1 MLILG
6 INCFHPD
13 AAAALIAEGKLI
25 AAIAEERLNR
35 RKHYGGFPTQ
45 AVHECLRMAG
55 ADIRDVEHLAV
66 ARNPR
71 LHRGKKIRHV
81 LANLPRMVGAATDRL
96 KHLHR
101 VKAAEAYIARSFDI
115 DPSTLTW
122 KVHFVEHHLAH
133 IAGSYL
139 PSGFDQAAGLSVD
152 GSGDFVSA
160 MFCRCE
166 GNQIEILDRVFL
178 PHSLGVF
185 YTAICQFIGYDHYGD
200 EGKVMALAAY
210 GRNVYQREM
219 AQLIRAT
226 EGGRYELDLSYFT
239 HHCRTQEIQID
250 DKGNVALPSLY
261 SARMTELLGPPCRCS
276 GAPSERDVNAAA
288 SLQHRFEEVYFHC
301 LRALYLRFRTEK
313 LVLAGGCALNSVA
326 NGKIFE
332 RTPFRGTY
340 IQPAASDDGTALG
353 AALYVHHGI
362 LRRGRRR
369 WTMGDAGTGPEW
381 NEEAIRTT
389 LELADIRFSRLDRE
403 GLVEHT
409 AAALERG
416 LVVAWFQGRMEWG
429 PRALGCHSILAHP
442 GREEMKDIL
451 NARVKHREWF
461 RPFAPAILEEHLGE
475 YFECRHPSPFM
486 LHVYRIRPE
495 KRDALSAVS
504 HVDHTGRVQTVSRK
518 NQPLFYDLIAAFARR
533 TGTPALL
540 NTSFNENEPIVCRP
554 EEAVECFLRT
564 RVDVLAIGPFFCTK
578 AAAEQDSFR
587 LLSSVAEIAQTAGR
601 AAQPLIQ

>member
-35 RKHYGGFPTQ
+35 RKHYAGFPTQ
-45 AVHECLRMAG
+45 AVHECLRIAG
-55 ADIRDVEHLAV
+55 AGIRDVEHLAV

-71 LHRGKKIRHV
+71 MHRGKKVKHV
-81 LANLPRMVGAATDRL
+81 LANLPRMAGAVADRL
-96 KHLHR
+96 KHFHR
-101 VKAAEAYIARSFDI
+101 VKAADAYIARSFDA

-122 KVHFVEHHLAH
+122 QVHFVEHHLAH

-166 GNQIEILDRVFL
+166 GSQIEILDRVFL

-185 YTAICQFIGYDHYGD
+185 YTTVCQLLGYDRYGD

-210 GRNVYQREM
+210 GQNVYHREM
-219 AQLIRAT
+219 ARLIRTT
-226 EGGRYELDLSYFT
+226 EGGHYELDLSYFT

-250 DKGNVALPSLY
+250 DKGNVALPNLY
-261 SARMTELLGPPCRCS
+261 SAKTTELLGPRRRHS
-276 GAPSERDVNAAA
+276 SAPTERDVNLAA
-288 SLQHRFEEVYFHC
+288 SLQHHFEEVYFHC
-301 LRALYLRFRTEK
+301 LRALYLRFRSEK

-326 NGKIFE
+326 NGKIFH
-332 RTPFRGTY
+332 RTPFRMTY

-362 LRRGRRR
+362 LGRGRHR
-369 WTMGDAGTGPEW
+369 WTMHDAATGPEW

-389 LELADIRFSRLDRE
+389 LELAGIPFSRLDRE

-429 PRALGCHSILAHP
+429 PRALGYRSILAHP

-475 YFECRHPSPFM
+475 YFECSHASPFM
-486 LHVYRIRPE
+486 LHVYRIRPQ
-495 KRDALSAVS
+495 KRAELSAVS

-518 NQPLFYDLIAAFARR
+518 DQPLFYDLIAAFARR

-540 NTSFNENEPIVCRP
+540 NTSFNENEPIVCQP
-554 EEAVECFLRT
+554 EEAIECFLRT

-578 AAAEQDSFR
+578 AAAEHDSFH
-587 LLSSVAEIAQTAGR
+587 LLSNVAEIAQTAGR

>member
-13 AAAALIAEGKLI
+13 AAAALIADGKLI
-25 AAIAEERLNR
+25 AAMAEERLNR
-35 RKHYGGFPTQ
+35 RKHYAGFPTQ
-45 AVHECLRMAG
+45 AIHECLRIAG

-66 ARNPR
+66 ARNLR
-71 LHRGKKIRHV
+71 LHRGKKVRHV

-101 VKAAEAYIARSFDI
+101 VKAAEAYIARSFDV
-115 DPSTLTW
+115 DRSTLKW

-133 IAGSYL
+133 IAGSFL
-139 PSGFDQAAGLSVD
+139 VSGFERAAGLSLD

-166 GNQIEILDRVFL
+166 GNQIDILDRVFL

-219 AQLIRAT
+219 AQLIHT
-226 EGGRYELDLSYFT
+226 TGGGHYELDLSYFT
-239 HHCRTQEIQID
+239 HHYRTQEIQID
-250 DKGNVALPSLY
+250 DNGNVALPKLY
-261 SARMTELLGPPCRCS
+261 SARMTELLGPPRRHS
-276 GAPSERDVNAAA
+276 STLTERDTNLAA

-301 LRALYLRFRTEK
+301 LQALRGRYRCEK

-326 NGKIFE
+326 NGRIFD
-332 RTPFRGTY
+332 RTPFRRTY

-353 AALYVHHGI
+353 AALYVQHGI
-362 LRRGRRR
+362 LGLQRRS
-369 WTMGDAGTGPEW
+369 TMHDAATGPQW
-381 NEEAIRTT
+381 NEDAIRKA
-389 LELADIRFSRLDRE
+389 LERDGIRFSRLDRDR
-403 GLVEHT
+403 LVEHA

-416 LVVAWFQGRMEWG
+416 SVVAWFQGRMEWG
-429 PRALGCHSILAHP
+429 PRALGHRSILAHP
-442 GREEMKDIL
+442 GRSEMKDLL

-461 RPFAPAILEEHLGE
+461 RPFAPAVLEEYLSE
-475 YFECRHPSPFM
+475 YFECSHPSPFM

-495 KRDALSAVS
+495 KRAELSAVS
-504 HVDHTGRVQTVSRK
+504 HVDHTGRVQTVSRED
-518 NQPLFYDLIAAFARR
+518 QPMFYDLIAAFARR

-554 EEAVECFLRT
+554 EEAIECFLRT

-578 AAAEQDSFR
+578 AAAEQDS
-587 LLSSVAEIAQTAGR
+587 LHVLSNIAGIARTAVGT
-601 AAQPLIQ
+601 AQPLSV

>member
-13 AAAALIAEGKLI
+13 AAAALIADGKLI

-35 RKHYGGFPTQ
+35 RKHYGGFPSQ
-45 AVHECLRMAG
+45 AIHECLRIAG

-71 LHRGKKIRHV
+71 LHRGKKLKHV

-101 VKAAEAYIARSFDI
+101 VKAAEAYVARSFDI

-185 YTAICQFIGYDHYGD
+185 YTTVCQLLGYDRYGD

-210 GRNVYQREM
+210 GQNVYHREM
-219 AQLIRAT
+219 AQLIRTT
-226 EGGRYELDLSYFT
+226 EGGHYELDLSYFT

-250 DKGNVALPSLY
+250 DKGNVALPNLY
-261 SARMTELLGPPCRCS
+261 STKMTELLG
-276 GAPSERDVNAAA
+276 APRGHSSAPTERDVNLAA

-301 LRALYLRFRTEK
+301 LRALYLRFRSEK

-326 NGKIFE
+326 NGKIFD
-332 RTPFRGTY
+332 RTPFRRTY

-362 LRRGRRR
+362 LGCRRR
-369 WTMGDAGTGPEW
+369 WTMHDAATGPEW
-381 NEEAIRTT
+381 NEEAIRTA
-389 LELADIRFSRLDRE
+389 LELAGIRFSRLDRH
-403 GLVEHT
+403 GLVEHA

-416 LVVAWFQGRMEWG
+416 LVVAWFQGKMEWG
-429 PRALGCHSILAHP
+429 PRALGYRSILAHP
-442 GREEMKDIL
+442 GRSEMKDIL

-461 RPFAPAILEEHLGE
+461 RPFAPAVLEEHLNE

-495 KRDALSAVS
+495 KRTELSAVS
-504 HVDHTGRVQTVSRK
+504 HVDHTGRVQTVSRE

-554 EEAVECFLRT
+554 EEAIECFLRT
-564 RVDVLAIGPFFCTK
+564 RVDVLAMGPFFCTK
-578 AAAEQDSFR
+578 AAAEHDSFH
-587 LLSSVAEIAQTAGR
+587 LLSNVAGIAQTAGR

>member
-13 AAAALIAEGKLI
+13 AAAALIADGKLV

-45 AVHECLRMAG
+45 AIHECLRIAG

-66 ARNPR
+66 ARDPR
-71 LHRGKKIRHV
+71 LHRGKKIKHV
-81 LANLPRMVGAATDRL
+81 LANLPHMAGTVADRL

-101 VKAAEAYIARSFDI
+101 VKAADAYIARSFDV

-133 IAGSYL
+133 VAGSYL
-139 PSGFDQAAGLSVD
+139 PSGFEQAAGLSVD

-166 GNQIEILDRVFL
+166 GRQIEILDRVFL

-210 GRNVYQREM
+210 GQNVYQCEM
-219 AQLIRAT
+219 ARLIRTT
-226 EGGRYELDLSYFT
+226 EGGHYKLDLSYFT
-239 HHCRTQEIQID
+239 HDRRTQEIQID
-250 DKGNVALPSLY
+250 DEGNVALPDLY
-261 SARMTELLGPPCRCS
+261 SAKMTELLG
-276 GAPSERDVNAAA
+276 APRGHSIAPTERDVNVAA
-288 SLQHRFEEVYFHC
+288 SLQHHFEEVYFHC
-301 LRALYLRFRTEK
+301 LRALYLRFRSEK

-326 NGKIFE
+326 NGKIFDC
-332 RTPFRGTY
+332 TPFRRTY

-362 LRRGRRR
+362 LGRGRRR
-369 WTMGDAGTGPEW
+369 WTMGDAGAGPEW
-381 NEEAIRTT
+381 DEEAIKTT
-389 LELADIRFSRLDRE
+389 LKLAGIRFSRLDCD
-403 GLVEHT
+403 GVVEHA

-429 PRALGCHSILAHP
+429 PRALGHRSILAHP
-442 GREEMKDIL
+442 GRSEMKDTL

-461 RPFAPAILEEHLGE
+461 RPFAPAILEEHLSE

-495 KRDALSAVS
+495 KREALSAVS
-504 HVDHTGRVQTVSRK
+504 HADHTGRVQTVSRK
-518 NQPLFYDLIAAFARR
+518 DQPLFYDLIAAFARR

-578 AAAEQDSFR
+578 ASAEDTSFHA
-587 LLSSVAEIAQTAGR
+587 LSSVASVAQMASR
-601 AAQPLIQ
+601 AARPLML

>member
-13 AAAALIAEGKLI
+13 AAAALIADGKLI

-35 RKHYGGFPTQ
+35 RKHYAGFPTQ
-45 AVHECLRMAG
+45 AIHECLRIAG
-55 ADIRDVEHLAV
+55 ADIRDVEHLAI

-71 LHRGKKIRHV
+71 LHRGKKVRHV

-101 VKAAEAYIARSFDI
+101 VKAAEAYIAPSFDV
-115 DPSTLTW
+115 DPSTLKW

-139 PSGFDQAAGLSVD
+139 VSGFDRAAGLSVD

-185 YTAICQFIGYDHYGD
+185 YTTVCQLLGYDRYGD

-210 GRNVYQREM
+210 GQNVYHREM
-219 AQLIRAT
+219 SQLIRTT
-226 EGGRYELDLSYFT
+226 ESSHYELDLSYFT
-239 HHCRTQEIQID
+239 HHYRTQEIQID
-250 DKGNVALPSLY
+250 DQGNVALPPLY
-261 SARMTELLGPPCRCS
+261 SAKLTELLGPPRRHS
-276 GAPSERDVNAAA
+276 SNLTERDTNLAA

-301 LRALYLRFRTEK
+301 LQALRGRYRCEK
-313 LVLAGGCALNSVA
+313 LVLAGGCALNSLA
-326 NGKIFE
+326 NGKIFD
-332 RTPFRGTY
+332 RTPFRQTY

-353 AALYVHHGI
+353 AALFVQHGI
-362 LRRGRRR
+362 LGCPRPSK
-369 WTMGDAGTGPEW
+369 MLDAATGPEW
-381 NEEAIRTT
+381 NEEAIRKT
-389 LELADIRFSRLDRE
+389 LERDGIRFSRLDRDR
-403 GLVEHT
+403 LVEHT

-416 LVVAWFQGRMEWG
+416 SVVAWFQGRMEWG
-429 PRALGCHSILAHP
+429 PRALGHRSILAHP
-442 GREEMKDIL
+442 GRSEMKDIL

-461 RPFAPAILEEHLGE
+461 RPFAPAILEEYLSE
-475 YFECRHPSPFM
+475 YFECRHPSTFM
-486 LHVYRIRPE
+486 LHVYRICPA
-495 KRDALSAVS
+495 KRAELSAVS
-504 HVDHTGRVQTVSRK
+504 HVDHTGRVQTVSRQD
-518 NQPLFYDLIAAFARR
+518 QPLFYDLIAAFARR

-578 AAAEQDSFR
+578 AAAEDASSHF
-587 LLSSVAEIAQTAGR
+587 LSDVAGIAQMASL
-601 AAQPLIQ
+601 AARPLVQ

>member
-13 AAAALIAEGKLI
+13 AAAALIADGKLI

-35 RKHYGGFPTQ
+35 RKHYGGFPTG
-45 AVHECLRMAG
+45 AVHECLRIAG

-66 ARNPR
+66 ARDPR
-71 LHRGKKIRHV
+71 LHRAKKLKHV
-81 LANLPRMVGAATDRL
+81 LANLPRMAGAVADRL

-101 VKAAEAYIARSFDI
+101 VKAADAYIARSFDA
-115 DPSTLTW
+115 DPSALTW

-139 PSGFDQAAGLSVD
+139 PSGFDRAAGLSVD

-166 GNQIEILDRVFL
+166 GSRIEILDRVFL

-185 YTAICQFIGYDHYGD
+185 YTAICQFIGYGHYGD

-210 GRNVYQREM
+210 GRNAYQREM

-226 EGGRYELDLSYFT
+226 EDGRYELDLSYFT

-250 DKGNVALPSLY
+250 EQGNVALPNLY
-261 SARMTELLGPPCRCS
+261 SARMEELLGPPRRHS
-276 GAPSERDVNAAA
+276 IAPSDRDANLAA

-301 LRALYLRFRTEK
+301 LQALHGRYRSEK

-332 RTPFRGTY
+332 RTPFRRTY

-362 LRRGRRR
+362 LGQNLR
-369 WTMGDAGTGPEW
+369 WTMGDAGAGPEW
-381 NEEAIRTT
+381 NEEDIRRT
-389 LELADIRFSRLDRE
+389 LELAGIRFSRLDRD
-403 GLVEHT
+403 GLVEHA

-416 LVVAWFQGRMEWG
+416 LIVAWFQGRMEWG
-429 PRALGCHSILAHP
+429 PRALGHRSILAHP
-442 GREEMKDIL
+442 GRSEMKDIL
-451 NARVKHREWF
+451 NDRVKHREWF
-461 RPFAPAILEEHLGE
+461 RPFAPAVLEEHAGE

-495 KRDALSAVS
+495 KRAELGAVS

-518 NQPLFYDLIAAFARR
+518 DQPLFYDLIAAFALR

-578 AAAEQDSFR
+578 AAAEDFH
-587 LLSSVAEIAQTAGR
+587 LLSDAAAVAQTGVH
-601 AAQPLIQ
+601 AALPLSQ

>member
-13 AAAALIAEGKLI
+13 AAAALIADGKLI
-25 AAIAEERLNR
+25 AAIAEERINR
-35 RKHYGGFPTQ
+35 RKHYAGFPSQ
-45 AVHECLRMAG
+45 AIHECL
-55 ADIRDVEHLAV
+55 H
-66 ARNPR
+66 
-71 LHRGKKIRHV
+71 
-81 LANLPRMVGAATDRL
+81 
-96 KHLHR
+96 
-101 VKAAEAYIARSFDI
+101 IARSFDI

-139 PSGFDQAAGLSVD
+139 VSGFDRAAGLSVD

-166 GNQIEILDRVFL
+166 GSQIEILDRVFL

-185 YTAICQFIGYDHYGD
+185 YTTVCQLLGYNRYGD

-210 GRNVYQREM
+210 GQNVYHREM

-226 EGGRYELDLSYFT
+226 EGGHYELDLSYFT

-250 DKGNVALPSLY
+250 DKGNVALPNLY
-261 SARMTELLGPPCRCS
+261 SAKMTELLGPLRRHS
-276 GAPSERDVNAAA
+276 SAPTERDVNLAA

-301 LRALYLRFRTEK
+301 LQALHGRCPSKK

-326 NGKIFE
+326 NGKIFD
-332 RTPFRGTY
+332 RTPFRRTY
-340 IQPAASDDGTALG
+340 IQPAASDDGTAL
-353 AALYVHHGI
+353 YVHHGI
-362 LRRGRRR
+362 LGCRRR
-369 WTMGDAGTGPEW
+369 WTMHDAATGPEW

-389 LELADIRFSRLDRE
+389 LELAGIPFSRLDRD

-416 LVVAWFQGRMEWG
+416 SVVAWFQGRMEWG
-429 PRALGCHSILAHP
+429 PRALGYRSILAHP

-461 RPFAPAILEEHLGE
+461 RPFAPAILEEHAGE

-486 LHVYRIRPE
+486 LHVHRIRPE
-495 KRDALSAVS
+495 KRAELGAVS

-518 NQPLFYDLIAAFARR
+518 DQPLFYDLIAAFARR

-578 AAAEQDSFR
+578 AAVEQDFH
-587 LLSSVAEIAQTAGR
+587 LLSNLASVAQTAGR
-601 AAQPLIQ
+601 AAQPLIL